1 VLSRAVLALM
11 IALVIAVLIVLATG
25 GWRLNLGPVRISMSN
40 LRNPFAGL
48 WLLAIVWTALRV
60 RFSVTRQPDAMQLGR
75 HAPATPAGL
84 AILAILAIFVLPL
97 AIPAIGLLLSGDYV
111 SPPRVWR
118 SGPRGIDLLTLVAGN
133 PMNPVY
139 GHATRAAYA
148 RAGIDLMEQTA
159 WIGLVP
165 LVVLGALVAAPK
177 ARDALARPW
186 WSIALVFLIWATGGY
201 LLVGGV
207 DTGLPMPQVLARFVP
222 ILSNARIPG
231 RAIVMVQLAAA
242 MLSACAVTRL
252 RWTPSAILFLIGL
265 SVVDGSAAPIRLY
278 EVPKPGGIESAL
290 ARDSREGAIVEL
302 PAGVRDGFSEAGR
315 FDHRALVFQMAHEKP
330 LAGGFV
336 ARLSPRLR
344 LALQNMTELS
354 ALQKLSSAELDDD
367 LPPDLGRGLLDA
379 GFTHVVVN
387 TDRMPADT
395 RGALEARGLRLVMVE
410 GTRALY
416 LVGTR

>member
-1 VLSRAVLALM
+1 
-11 IALVIAVLIVLATG
+11 
-25 GWRLNLGPVRISMSN
+25 
-40 LRNPFAGL
+40 
-48 WLLAIVWTALRV
+48 
-60 RFSVTRQPDAMQLGR
+60 
-75 HAPATPAGL
+75 
-84 AILAILAIFVLPL
+84 
-97 AIPAIGLLLSGDYV
+97 
-111 SPPRVWR
+111 
-118 SGPRGIDLLTLVAGN
+118 
-133 PMNPVY
+133 
-139 GHATRAAYA
+139 
-148 RAGIDLMEQTA
+148 
-159 WIGLVP
+159 
-165 LVVLGALVAAPK
+165 
-177 ARDALARPW
+177 
-186 WSIALVFLIWATGGY
+186 
-201 LLVGGV
+201 
-207 DTGLPMPQVLARFVP
+207 MPQVLARFVP
-222 ILSNARIPG
+222 ILSNARVPG

-252 RWTPSAILFLIGL
+252 RWTSSAILFLIGL
-265 SVVDGSAAPIRLY
+265 SVADGSAAPIRLY

-302 PAGVRDGFSEAGR
+302 PAGVRDGFGEAGR

-354 ALQKLSSAELDDD
+354 ALQKLSSTELDDD